1 MTIEEPPRI
10 AVYDMIAA
18 AKGRDN
24 KYASSLYKRYLEEGK
39 VPACEEVK
47 PVLISSRVGNQVFE
61 HDGGNRKKVRVATA
75 REMVKIMWALPGE
88 TAFKQICA
96 VVIVRY
102 LRGDTSLVADVLA
115 NRAVQEQMADESPDH
130 PMRIFGEEVQA
141 RGAKRGFEEAI
152 GAVVEQ
158 GIDRGLGRFADAI
171 EKSIQSGIERVTRAD
186 REAVA
191 SVVKELHAWDFSR
204 PGRDKRLEDLGAR
217 VEGAALERLEEDE
230 GVVRSSDYLQARFP
244 EDVWRVFKNTFHN
257 FLRRRLRE
265 ARVADAKKMKRPV
278 YTCRNQGGDTY
289 RLHPERHRPH
299 GRGLSAV
306 RGQLQAHREKGHGKT
321 GADHRLRAAAGDRVA
336 RGRRRL
342 VLTRAARARRGEEQ
356 HP

>member
-39 VPACEEVK
+39 VPACEEVE
-47 PVLISSRVGNQVFE
+47 PVLISSKVGNQVFE

-141 RGAKRGFEEAI
+141 R
-152 GAVVEQ
+152 
-158 GIDRGLGRFADAI
+158 
-171 EKSIQSGIERVTRAD
+171 
-186 REAVA
+186 
-191 SVVKELHAWDFSR
+191 
-204 PGRDKRLEDLGAR
+204 
-217 VEGAALERLEEDE
+217 
-230 GVVRSSDYLQARFP
+230 
-244 EDVWRVFKNTFHN
+244 
-257 FLRRRLRE
+257 
-265 ARVADAKKMKRPV
+265 
-278 YTCRNQGGDTY
+278 
-289 RLHPERHRPH
+289 
-299 GRGLSAV
+299 
-306 RGQLQAHREKGHGKT
+306 
-321 GADHRLRAAAGDRVA
+321 
-336 RGRRRL
+336 
-342 VLTRAARARRGEEQ
+342 AARNAASRRQSEQ
-356 HP
+356 WSSRVSTAAWHGSRTLSRKASRAGSNA